1 MCLIS
6 RFYTSTVE
14 ILWFSL
20 KYTMKYTMKYSLECY
35 EYVNQRTITS
45 LSDINVPRITTFG
58 SINLKK
64 WANEEKKTLGSFL
77 FVSIYFVGYTLIES
91 YWLAGLKRCMIT
103 EEHASSVIVTATT
116 PSVLLPPFTV
126 SKCLKDGVSSPE
138 QSSFCP
144 NKPDESG
151 RTSVLGDAHFF
162 TLHCLFT
169 FYYD

>member
-1 MCLIS
+1 MEKPFCLYW
-6 RFYTSTVE
+6 R
-14 ILWFSL
+14 
-20 KYTMKYTMKYSLECY
+20 
-35 EYVNQRTITS
+35 
-45 LSDINVPRITTFG
+45 RITTFG

-64 WANEEKKTLGSFL
+64 LANEEKTLGSFL
-77 FVSIYFVGYTLIES
+77 FVSIYFVGYTFLES

-103 EEHASSVIVTATT
+103 AEHASSMIVTATT

-144 NKPDESG
+144 NNPDESD